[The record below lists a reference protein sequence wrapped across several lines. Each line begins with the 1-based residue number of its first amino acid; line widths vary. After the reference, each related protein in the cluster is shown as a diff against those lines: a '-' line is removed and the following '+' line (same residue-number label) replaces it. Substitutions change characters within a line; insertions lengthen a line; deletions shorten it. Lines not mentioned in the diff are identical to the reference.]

1 MSNNK
6 TLKIGDVIYV
16 DILDTDNN
24 MLTTLQKDKY
34 LSEKIINITD
44 KYIQTEESLYNPST
58 NEQLLKED
66 FTSLFKK
73 FYRTKQELFLEREKF
88 KKYKLIYDAIKNETE
103 YASFLQLLPDNVL
116 DILIQNIPSNDNK

>member
-1 MSNNK
+1 MSHNK
-6 TLKIGDVIYV
+6 TLKIGDIIYV
-16 DILDTDNN
+16 DILDVDKN
-24 MLTTLQKDKY
+24 MLTTLKKDEY

-103 YASFLQLLPDNVL
+103 YASFLQLLPDMVL
-116 DILIQNIPSNDNK
+116 DSIIKNIPSNYNK

>member
-1 MSNNK
+1 MSHNK
-6 TLKIGDVIYV
+6 TLKIGDIIYV
-16 DILDTDNN
+16 DILDVDKN
-24 MLTTLQKDKY
+24 MLTTLKKDEY
-34 LSEKIINITD
+34 LSEKIINTD

-88 KKYKLIYDAIKNETE
+88 KKYKLIYDALKNETE
-103 YASFLQLLPDNVL
+103 YASFLKVLPDNVL
-116 DILIQNIPSNDNK
+116 DIIIQNNPSNSNK

>member
-1 MSNNK
+1 MSHNK
-6 TLKIGDVIYV
+6 TLKIGDIIYV
-16 DILDTDNN
+16 DILDVDKN
-24 MLTTLQKDKY
+24 MLTTLKKDEY

-88 KKYKLIYDAIKNETE
+88 KKYKLIYDALKNETE
-103 YASFLQLLPDNVL
+103 YASFLKVLPDNVL
-116 DILIQNIPSNDNK
+116 DIIIQNIPSNSNK